1 MIHPINIQAGMVN
14 KHVRL
19 APPVNALKIEGAE
32 ANAHPSRAIRACTA
46 ATNECIFSTQHA
58 AP

>member
-32 ANAHPSRAIRACTA
+32 ANACSGGHFDAG
-46 ATNECIFSTQHA
+46 
-58 AP
+58 